1 MQSAPGRMTAP
12 IQQVPSPAPQTFPGQ
27 QPGERIVLYCRSF
40 WLRLVVPA
48 LPIALG
54 IGILS
59 ALLALQTSSHW
70 PVPAVFWN
78 VLQILVGIVT
88 LLLLGRWAIVDAYP
102 WWVRIYIVTN
112 QRVIS
117 SMTGFTVAV
126 QEIAL
131 RDIQSVRVE
140 SQTFIE
146 WIFGF
151 GRLSISAAGGTP
163 LRFLAIRAPRSAA
176 NLIMQTREAHA
187 PAVQQT
193 TSAPDPAMRQVLDSL
208 AQATPLPVL
217 ATLPPAISIEW
228 PLRRAVNVPLE
239 AGETILGIISRH
251 WWALAEAEARPL
263 LIFMATGL
271 VAYIGAFFV
280 WTFTGPIII
289 AGGVLGLVWA
299 LLAYLNFADDIYLL
313 TTRRIIDVDRRFF
326 VLFETSLAIEY
337 SKIQE
342 IKTTVP
348 NIWARFI
355 KYGDLTINVAG
366 GGPAVTME
374 SVPHPQAIAQAI
386 EANRNTIKR
395 RGEVEGANRDKAE
408 MKDWFAAVLT
418 EVFVPAPDLRGLT
431 LEDAIE
437 RSQEVGLRLMVMAD
451 SIQMPGV
458 PAGVIISQSPYPGSR
473 AIRGGDLAV
482 TLSRM

>member
-1 MQSAPGRMTAP
+1 MQSAPGHATAP
-12 IQQVPSPAPQTFPGQ
+12 LSPSLAPAPQTFPGQ
-27 QPGERIVLYCRSF
+27 QPGEQIVLYTRAF
-40 WLRLVVPA
+40 WLRLVVPL
-48 LPIALG
+48 LPVVFG
-54 IGILS
+54 IGLLVVLLS
-59 ALLALQTSSHW
+59 FQASNHW
-70 PVPAVFWN
+70 PVPGVFWN
-78 VLQILVGIVT
+78 VLQILVGIVS
-88 LLLLGRWAIVDAYP
+88 LILLGRWAIVDAYP
-102 WWVRIYIVTN
+102 WWFRIYLVTN
-112 QRVIS
+112 QRAIS

-146 WIFGF
+146 WIFGY
-151 GRLSISAAGGTP
+151 GRISISAAGGAP
-163 LRFLAIRAPRSAA
+163 LRFMGIRSPRTVA
-176 NLIMQTREAHA
+176 NLIMQTRQAHA
-187 PAVQQT
+187 PIQQPT
-193 TSAPDPAMRQVLDSL
+193 TVAPDPAMRQVLDTLS
-208 AQATPLPVL
+208 QATPLPVL
-217 ATLPPAISIEW
+217 ATLPASICIEW

-251 WWALAEAEARPL
+251 WWSLAEKEARPL
-263 LIFMATGL
+263 IVLLLTGL
-271 VAYIGAFFV
+271 IGYIGAYFG
-280 WTFTGPIII
+280 WALTGSFIV
-289 AGGVLGLVWA
+289 AGVVIGLVWA
-299 LLAYLNFADDIYLL
+299 LLVYLNFADDIYLL

-337 SKIQE
+337 GKIQE
-342 IKTTVP
+342 IKTTVS
-348 NIWARFI
+348 NIWARFL

-366 GGPAVTME
+366 GGPALTME
-374 SVPHPQAIAQAI
+374 NVPQPQVIAQAI
-386 EANRNTIKR
+386 EANRNTIKK

-418 EVFVPAPDLRGLT
+418 EVFVAAPDLRGLA

-458 PAGVIISQSPYPGSR
+458 PAGVIVSQSPYPGSR

-482 TLSRM
+482 TISRM